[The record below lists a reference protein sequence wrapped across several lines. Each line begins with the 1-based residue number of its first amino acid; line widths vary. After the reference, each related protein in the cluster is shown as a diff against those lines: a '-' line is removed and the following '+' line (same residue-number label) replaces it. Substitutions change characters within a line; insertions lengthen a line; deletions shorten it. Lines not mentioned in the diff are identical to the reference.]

1 MPRLAA
7 ICWGIW
13 KTRNRVV
20 FEHKMIIKHSLEI
33 ICSACAIMHYLAGL
47 YPDSM
52 KEIIVA
58 GIDLMIQVAL
68 KILGRQGR
76 CYQAGALKATPYD
89 EPESSRLER
98 QSRIH
103 KMRSKKGGCQG
114 SELLG
119 WRTG

>member
-1 MPRLAA
+1 VFMPRLAA

-13 KTRNRVV
+13 QARNRVF
-20 FEHKMIIKHSLEI
+20 FEHKMIIKHSCEI
-33 ICSACAIMHYLAGL
+33 ICSARAIMHYLAGL

-76 CYQAGALKATPYD
+76 CYLAGALKATPDD
-89 EPESSRLER
+89 EPESSRD
-98 QSRIH
+98 SR
-103 KMRSKKGGCQG
+103 G
-114 SELLG
+114 S
-119 WRTG
+119 RR

>member
-1 MPRLAA
+1 MFMPRLAA

-76 CYQAGALKATPYD
+76 CYLAGALKATPYD

-103 KMRSKKGGCQG
+103 KMRSKKGGC
-114 SELLG
+114 
-119 WRTG
+119 

>member
-1 MPRLAA
+1 MFMPRLAA

-58 GIDLMIQVAL
+58 GVDSMMKVAL

-103 KMRSKKGGCQG
+103 KMRSKKGGC
-114 SELLG
+114 
-119 WRTG
+119 